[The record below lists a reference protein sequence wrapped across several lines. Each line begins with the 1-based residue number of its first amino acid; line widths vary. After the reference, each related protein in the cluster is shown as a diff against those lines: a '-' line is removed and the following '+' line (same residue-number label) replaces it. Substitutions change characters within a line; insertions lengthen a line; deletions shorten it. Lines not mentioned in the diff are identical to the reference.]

1 MASKLIT
8 IDIEVNNIQKIKE
21 FLSESLKLAEELEV
35 KLNQIK
41 QSTCNNINNEFIE
54 EIEEVVRNLEG
65 I

>member
-35 KLNQIK
+35 KLNQIN